1 MEEKEFIVIKQDRS
15 ISVPESLR
23 KLGVKRDHNVNTLTF
38 NCLRFWN
45 GHDLTDL
52 TIYINYQRSDG
63 EKGSSIAENVRVDE
77 KDANIIYFDWT
88 IKGHVTKIAGN
99 VTISVCAKKTDEEGI
114 EIIHWN
120 SEGNKITYVS
130 DGLECNGEISEQYP
144 DVINQIQ
151 DNIDALGDVV
161 GALPQWS
168 QEEAPD
174 KTLIQEGRAADAKAV
189 GDELE
194 KKADKDNPV
203 FTGSISMGREADTL
217 VGANSVALG
226 AHVEASGKYSNAEGY
241 RTEASGNQAH
251 AEGHTTVAAST
262 CQHVQGR
269 YNIADNLNK
278 YAHIIGNGTNTA
290 RSNAHTVDW
299 KGNGWY
305 AGKLTQEGVPTND
318 KDLTTKKY
326 VDAELE
332 KKADKD
338 SIPTSS
344 DVDLSPYRTS
354 EKQDLI
360 DQAQDGA
367 IELLK
372 AKVNQAKLPDNTVLF
387 DSEVDEDEQKLIDDL
402 MKATVFN
409 LSLGYTEDMQIGLYY
424 KDELVTSMEIVGGA
438 GIECTGLTLD
448 NSSVKLRDIDTG
460 VTLVGTKEPPN
471 ATESIKWGSSDTTI
485 ATVTNAGIVTLTG
498 KAGEVTITAYCGTQ
512 TATCLVTVIEP
523 SWVNAL
529 TRCTGEINVWK
540 VDTSSFDPYNPT
552 ANILPSGGSRWM
564 VGFIPV
570 NENEEFHIMCY
581 IRPAIGKYPIY
592 AYDENKQYVEEL
604 NPVPITDK
612 SNQYANAEK
621 TFTVPTGVKYLITD
635 LEANSNR
642 NSFKTKDYDI

>member
-15 ISVPESLR
+15 ITIPESLR

-77 KDANIIYFDWT
+77 EDANIIYFDWT

-99 VTISVCAKKTDEEGI
+99 VTISVCAKETDEEGI

-120 SEGNKITYVS
+120 TEGNKTTYIS
-130 DGLECNGEISEQYP
+130 DGLECNEEISEQYP

-174 KTLIQEGRAADAKAV
+174 KTLTQEGQAADAKAV

-203 FTGSISMGREADTL
+203 FTGSISMGRKDEST

-241 RTEASGNQAH
+241 RTEASGNQSH

-318 KDLTTKKY
+318 KDLATKKY
-326 VDAELE
+326 VDDVSNEKLTKPATASVGQIFRVQSINEDGTFILEAVDMPSGSGAVDDVLIDGKSIVNENRLAMITPANLYYTVKRAMCDYEGAGWTDSEKEGAWYRLTNIKIIMDEVAVAGAKYFLGEKTEVTVVLPYMAKTGQEIGVAWYNGTTPAEL
-332 KKADKD
+332 
-338 SIPTSS
+338 SITG
-344 DVDLSPYRTS
+344 DILD
-354 EKQDLI
+354 
-360 DQAQDGA
+360 
-367 IELLK
+367 
-372 AKVNQAKLPDNTVLF
+372 F
-387 DSEVDEDEQKLIDDL
+387 DFV
-402 MKATVFN
+402 
-409 LSLGYTEDMQIGLYY
+409 
-424 KDELVTSMEIVGGA
+424 
-438 GIECTGLTLD
+438 
-448 NSSVKLRDIDTG
+448 
-460 VTLVGTKEPPN
+460 
-471 ATESIKWGSSDTTI
+471 
-485 ATVTNAGIVTLTG
+485 
-498 KAGEVTITAYCGTQ
+498 
-512 TATCLVTVIEP
+512 
-523 SWVNAL
+523 
-529 TRCTGEINVWK
+529 
-540 VDTSSFDPYNPT
+540 PT
-552 ANILPSGGSRWM
+552 ANSWSEISCLYNGGYWSVIGMNQSLPTEEVAS
-564 VGFIPV
+564 
-570 NENEEFHIMCY
+570 NE
-581 IRPAIGKYPIY
+581 
-592 AYDENKQYVEEL
+592 
-604 NPVPITDK
+604 
-612 SNQYANAEK
+612 
-621 TFTVPTGVKYLITD
+621 
-635 LEANSNR
+635 
-642 NSFKTKDYDI
+642 